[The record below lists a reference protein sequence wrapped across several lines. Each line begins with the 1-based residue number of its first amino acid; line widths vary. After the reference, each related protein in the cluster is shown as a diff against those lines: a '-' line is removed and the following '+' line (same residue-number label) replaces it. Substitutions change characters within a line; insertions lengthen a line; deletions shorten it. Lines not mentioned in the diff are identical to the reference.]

1 MPDWVAIVIGIALL
15 ALVASDRR
23 NIGGAWRS
31 PSRWWSRD
39 PAEYLG
45 SRRPSQPLNVL
56 LGLVLGIACVAYGV
70 ISLVS

>member
-1 MPDWVAIVIGIALL
+1 MPDWFAIVIGMALL

-23 NIGGAWRS
+23 NIGRAWRS

-39 PAEYLG
+39 ASEYVD

-56 LGLVLGIACVAYGV
+56 LGVVLGTACVLYGV
-70 ISLVS
+70 VSLFS